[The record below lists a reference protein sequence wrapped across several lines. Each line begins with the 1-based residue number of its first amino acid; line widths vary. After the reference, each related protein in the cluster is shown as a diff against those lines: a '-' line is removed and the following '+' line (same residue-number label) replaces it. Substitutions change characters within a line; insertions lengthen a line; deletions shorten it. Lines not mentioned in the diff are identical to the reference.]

1 VPKVFVVLLNWN
13 GWRDTIECL
22 ESVFRLN
29 YPDFA
34 VILCDNASSDGST
47 AQIER
52 WARGE
57 IAADCANSELRHFV
71 DPPVKKPIRYSLLN
85 ARESPSIAGKEA
97 QLYVL
102 QTGENLG
109 FAGGINAG
117 LRLALAAGGF
127 DFVWILNNDTIID
140 PGALSAMVG
149 RMTEKS
155 DAGICGS
162 TLLYYHEPRT
172 IQALGGSAYNR
183 WTARGGHLWAGVDS
197 NRIPVPALVEQK
209 MQYVTG
215 ASMLVRRQFVEDVG
229 LMSEEYF
236 LYFEE
241 IDWATRAKGKYGLA
255 YAPRSVVYHKEG
267 ATIGTAR
274 RAALNPVIT
283 DYYATRNRLL
293 FTSRFYPAA
302 LPTVIASI
310 CLSFFHRIAL
320 GRFQNAAAILK
331 SCIGSFHSDSGKRYP
346 FDRTA
351 EVSSIRNGV
360 D

>member
-1 VPKVFVVLLNWN
+1 VSKVFVVLLNWN

-22 ESVFRLN
+22 ESVFRLD

-34 VILCDNASSDGST
+34 VIVCDNASSDGST

-57 IAADCANSELRHFV
+57 IAAGCANPELRHFV
-71 DPPVKKPIRYSLLN
+71 DPPVKKPIRYALLN
-85 ARESPSIAGKEA
+85 ARESPSTAGSEA
-97 QLYVL
+97 QLFVL
-102 QTGENLG
+102 QTGANLG

-127 DFVWILNNDTIID
+127 EFAWILNNDTIVD
-140 PGALSAMVG
+140 PGALMAMVD
-149 RMTEKS
+149 RMKEKP

-162 TLLYYHEPRT
+162 TLVYYHEPRT
-172 IQALGGSAYNR
+172 IQALGGSAYNS
-183 WTARGGHLWAGVDS
+183 WTARGGHLWTGADS
-197 NRIPVPALVEQK
+197 NSIPDPVLIERK
-209 MQYVTG
+209 MRYVVG

-229 LMSEEYF
+229 LMGEEYF

-241 IDWATRAKGKYGLA
+241 IDWATRARGKYTLA
-255 YAPRSVVYHKEG
+255 YAPRSIVYHKEG

-274 RAALNPVIT
+274 RAAFHPVIT

-293 FTSRFYPAA
+293 FTGRHYPIA
-302 LPTVIASI
+302 LPAVLAAV
-310 CLSFFHRIAL
+310 CLSFFHRLAL
-320 GRFQNAAAILK
+320 GRFQNAAAILR
-331 SCIGSFHSDSGKRYP
+331 SCIDLFNSDSDKRYP
-346 FDRTA
+346 FQRQAGVVLNRDRA
-351 EVSSIRNGV
+351 